1 MGERK
6 RDKVKRN
13 CRKKGVKYEKQQ
25 NEEKGEKSVRI
36 RGRKELKQEES
47 MRKEKNGNK
56 KWNRDTERKD
66 VGRGRLIRLIRLREM
81 GSKKEQRP
89 EGNEQRGKKRG
100 WEGRKKSHRSR
111 GGEKKFLQIV

>member
-36 RGRKELKQEES
+36 RGRKELKQEKS
-47 MRKEKNGNK
+47 MRKEKMEIRNGIETQK
-56 KWNRDTERKD
+56 
-66 VGRGRLIRLIRLREM
+66 
-81 GSKKEQRP
+81 
-89 EGNEQRGKKRG
+89 GKML
-100 WEGRKKSHRSR
+100 
-111 GGEKKFLQIV
+111 GEEDS